1 MEGTVWGPGVCSRN
15 AVQQGYLHH
24 EKIASLSDK
33 PSPCT
38 TCGCA
43 VHALP
48 RPMALSKNSA
58 PVVLG
63 AMPLRRNP
71 SNVAGPPWVGFQG
84 VGVQLKGAACLHSME
99 ARFTPW
105 LPPNQERP
113 LRPSGV
119 TTKKA
124 SSKRM

>member
-1 MEGTVWGPGVCSRN
+1 M
-15 AVQQGYLHH
+15 QQYLHH

-48 RPMALSKNSA
+48 SPMALSNISA

-63 AMPLRRNP
+63 AMPLRRKP
-71 SNVAGPPWVGFQG
+71 PRVAGPPGCV
-84 VGVQLKGAACLHSME
+84 
-99 ARFTPW
+99 
-105 LPPNQERP
+105 
-113 LRPSGV
+113 
-119 TTKKA
+119 
-124 SSKRM
+124 SSV

>member
-1 MEGTVWGPGVCSRN
+1 MALLMDLGLNGERGGGTAYVQHECSI
-15 AVQQGYLHH
+15 ATYLHH

-63 AMPLRRNP
+63 AMPLRKNP
-71 SNVAGPPWVGFQG
+71 SRVAGPPGWVSRVCG
-84 VGVQLKGAACLHSME
+84 S
-99 ARFTPW
+99 
-105 LPPNQERP
+105 
-113 LRPSGV
+113 
-119 TTKKA
+119 
-124 SSKRM
+124 SSKGQPACRA